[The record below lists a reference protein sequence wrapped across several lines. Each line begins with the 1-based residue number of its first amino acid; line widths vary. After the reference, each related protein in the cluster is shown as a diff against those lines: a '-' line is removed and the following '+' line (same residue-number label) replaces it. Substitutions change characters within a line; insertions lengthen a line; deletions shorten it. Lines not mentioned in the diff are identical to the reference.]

1 MIKTLFS
8 KRRLLPVVVA
18 LALLLTA
25 VIPAAAVWVGNDEVV
40 FMQVLYDYPN
50 PGESTWYYRVTS
62 GAQPS
67 ISHVIWQLNLTC
79 LRLVDGGEW
88 DGVDPSTLSS
98 SGEDIIVGYDPTTT
112 VTGVKFDEGFE
123 DGETRYYYFTVNG
136 NYAIDNSVVI
146 ASKGGRL
153 YDTATMEGPSLTC
166 QSGANPAI
174 DIEKHTNGE
183 DADEPTGPE
192 IIEGDPVTW
201 EYIVTNYGNVALSN
215 LSVTDDVLGAICGVS
230 TLGAGESFTCSVA
243 GTATVGQYA
252 NLGTVTGWYGQQEV
266 SDSDPSH
273 YLGTPRFIPNP
284 LIDIEKYVNT
294 EDADEPAGPEVL
306 VGGNVMFDFVVTNVG
321 NVALSD
327 VAVTDDFFGAICSV
341 GALGVGDSFTCSL
354 TITAVEGQ
362 HVNTATATGW
372 YNGQS
377 TEDSDMGHYL
387 GKPPFIPKPK
397 LDFEKWV
404 NGADADK
411 APGIYV
417 TPGSLVTF
425 EYRVTNVGNVTLDNI
440 LVADNVLGIICW
452 VATLAP
458 GETVTCTATSTAI
471 TGQYMNIGKAG
482 AWYGGGPKTGGIL
495 VQDIDYA
502 YYFGR

>member
-1 MIKTLFS
+1 MIQKLFS
-8 KRRLLPVVVA
+8 KRRLLPLIVA

-88 DGVDPSTLSS
+88 DGVDPSTLTS

-112 VTGVKFDEGFE
+112 ITGVKFDEGFE

-136 NYAIDNSVVI
+136 NYAIDYSVVI

-153 YDTATMEGPSLTC
+153 FDTATMEGPSLIC
-166 QSGANPAI
+166 QSAMNPAI
-174 DIEKHTNGE
+174 DIEKSTNGE
-183 DADEPTGPE
+183 DADEAPGPE

-201 EYIVTNYGNVALSN
+201 EYVVTNYGNTTL
-215 LSVTDDVLGAICGVS
+215 TDVVVVDNVLGAICGVGS
-230 TLGAGESFTCSVA
+230 LGAGESFTCSVM

-252 NLGTVTGWYGQQEV
+252 NLGTVTGWYGQQELN
-266 SDSDPSH
+266 DSDPSH
-273 YLGTPRFIPNP
+273 YFGTPRFIPNP
-284 LIDIEKYVNT
+284 LIDLEKLVNGD
-294 EDADEPAGPEVL
+294 DADVPSGPEIL
-306 VGGNVMFDFVVTNVG
+306 VGAPVTFEFIVTNVG
-321 NVALSD
+321 NVDLSD
-327 VAVTDDFFGAICSV
+327 VTVSDDVFGAVC
-341 GALGVGDSFTCSL
+341 GFGLLAMGDSATC
-354 TITAVEGQ
+354 TVTTVAVEGQ
-362 HVNTATATGW
+362 HANTGTATGW
-372 YNGQS
+372 YQGQS
-377 TEDSDMGHYL
+377 TSDSDPGHYL
-387 GKPPFIPKPK
+387 GRPPFIPKPK

-417 TPGSLVTF
+417 TPGSPVTF
-425 EYRVTNVGNVTLDNI
+425 EYRVTNTGNVTLDNI

-458 GETVTCTATSTAI
+458 GETTVCTATSIAI
-471 TGQYMNIGKAG
+471 AGQYMNIGKAG